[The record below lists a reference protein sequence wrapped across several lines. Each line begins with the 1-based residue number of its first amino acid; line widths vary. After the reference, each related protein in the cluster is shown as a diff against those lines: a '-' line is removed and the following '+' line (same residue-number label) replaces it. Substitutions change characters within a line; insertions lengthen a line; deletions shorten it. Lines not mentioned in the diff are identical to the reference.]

1 MFIAIYQFTVKPD
14 READYEKAW
23 HDVTRSLYE
32 HQGSLGS
39 RLHKN
44 SKLIYLGYAQW
55 PNKNAW
61 RNSDKKLKE
70 ATKMQQEKL
79 RETCEIIETLYE
91 LEVVDDLLVNLK
103 K

>member
-1 MFIAIYQFTVKPD
+1 MFIAIYQFTVLPGQEPD
-14 READYEKAW
+14 FEKSW

-32 HQGSLGS
+32 HHGSLGS

-44 SKLIYLGYAQW
+44 GKLNYIGYAQW

-61 RNSDKKLKE
+61 RNSDKKLSE

-79 RETCEIIETLYE
+79 RATCENIETLFE
-91 LEVVDDLLVNLK
+91 LDVVDDLLVNLK